1 MIRLMGA
8 GIRAM
13 WYLISREAAPN
24 VCVVCIRS
32 TTASSPPV
40 QAYSTVGTPDYIAP
54 EVFKQTGYNAIC
66 DYWSLGVIMY
76 EMLMGEWVGSS
87 DGHMTR
93 LPLCSC
99 HCLWYL
105 CVLLCVCA

>member
-1 MIRLMGA
+1 M
-8 GIRAM
+8 
-13 WYLISREAAPN
+13 
-24 VCVVCIRS
+24 
-32 TTASSPPV
+32 

-87 DGHMTR
+87 DGHVTR
-93 LPLCSC
+93 LLLCGYHYILC
-99 HCLWYL
+99 GYHYMWYM
-105 CVLLCVCA
+105 CVLLCVRRFSTVLCRDP